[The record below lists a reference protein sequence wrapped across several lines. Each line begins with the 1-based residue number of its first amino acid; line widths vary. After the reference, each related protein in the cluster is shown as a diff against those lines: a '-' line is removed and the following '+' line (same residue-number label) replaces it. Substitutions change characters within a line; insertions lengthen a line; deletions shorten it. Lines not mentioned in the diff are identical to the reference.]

1 MVHGHCAF
9 HPPGEQGANDPGGR
23 IVQPHLQEEQSGGFL
38 EVTVRRP
45 SGEMP
50 AVAEF
55 AFFDE
60 QGTLLN
66 SMDKLAVGQSGTLVH
81 RPSRE

>member
-23 IVQPHLQEEQSGGFL
+23 IVQPHLQEEQSG
-38 EVTVRRP
+38 
-45 SGEMP
+45 
-50 AVAEF
+50 

-60 QGTLLN
+60 RGTLLH
-66 SMDKLAVGQSGTLVH
+66 SMEKLAVGQSGTLVH
-81 RPSRE
+81 RPSRG